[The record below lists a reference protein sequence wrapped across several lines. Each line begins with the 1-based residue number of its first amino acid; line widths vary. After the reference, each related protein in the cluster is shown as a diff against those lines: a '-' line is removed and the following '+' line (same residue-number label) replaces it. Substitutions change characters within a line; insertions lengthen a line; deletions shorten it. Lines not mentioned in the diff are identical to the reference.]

1 MQRMFMLRFLVSS
14 LILVSSIFSAQVK
27 GDCDISGVWNHSD
40 KPAKLLIDL
49 NKAEA
54 TVYSHDNH
62 TKAVGLVV
70 LKAVKP
76 ASHASLWDAQMY
88 SAEDDSFVDVQ
99 ITSKDCKQLNVVY
112 QGDEVL
118 SLVR

>member
-1 MQRMFMLRFLVSS
+1 MLRFLVSS
-14 LILVSSIFSAQVK
+14 FILVALIFSAQAK
-27 GDCDISGVWNHSD
+27 GDCDISGIWNHSD

-62 TKAVGLVV
+62 MKAVGLVV
-70 LKAVKP
+70 LKALKP

-88 SAEDDSFVDVQ
+88 SAENDAFVDVQ
-99 ITSKDCKQLNVVY
+99 IMSKDCNQLNVVY

>member
-1 MQRMFMLRFLVSS
+1 MLRFLVSS
-14 LILVSSIFSAQVK
+14 FILVASIFSAHAK
-27 GDCDISGVWNHSD
+27 GDCDISGIWIHSD

-54 TVYSHDNH
+54 TVYSHDNYM
-62 TKAVGLVV
+62 KAVGLVV

-76 ASHASLWDAQMY
+76 ASHPSLWDAQMY

-99 ITSKDCKQLNVVY
+99 ITSKDCDQLKVVY

>member
-1 MQRMFMLRFLVSS
+1 MLRFLVFSS
-14 LILVSSIFSAQVK
+14 ILVASTFSVQAK
-27 GDCDISGVWNHSD
+27 GDCDISGIWNHSD

-49 NKAEA
+49 KKAEA
-54 TVYSHDNH
+54 TVYSHDDN
-62 TKAVGLVV
+62 TKAIGLVV

-76 ASHASLWDAQMY
+76 ASSSSLWDAQMY
-88 SAEDDSFVDVQ
+88 SAEEDSFVDVQ
-99 ITSKDCKQLNVVY
+99 ITSKDCNQLNVVF

>member
-1 MQRMFMLRFLVSS
+1 MLRFLVSS

-54 TVYSHDNH
+54 TVYSHDNQ

>member
-1 MQRMFMLRFLVSS
+1 MIRFLFSGF
-14 LILVSSIFSAQVK
+14 ILVAAIFSAQVK
-27 GDCDISGVWNHSD
+27 GDCDISGIWKHSA
-40 KPAKLLIDL
+40 KPAQLLIDL

-62 TKAVGLVV
+62 MKAVGLVV

-99 ITSKDCKQLNVVY
+99 ITSKDCNQLNVVY